1 MLPCIFLDITFF
13 YFLDDVKLK
22 DKQQENE
29 NQRNDC
35 KKQCM
40 HMKGKIYNFHLLLIY
55 RKHTEQDEQTKCE
68 TDLGLIFGP
77 VSLCIS
83 ELCMNICKYI
93 YHEYIR

>member
-35 KKQCM
+35 KKQC
-40 HMKGKIYNFHLLLIY
+40 MKGKIYNFHLLLIY

-83 ELCMNICKYI
+83 ELCMNIQ
-93 YHEYIR
+93 